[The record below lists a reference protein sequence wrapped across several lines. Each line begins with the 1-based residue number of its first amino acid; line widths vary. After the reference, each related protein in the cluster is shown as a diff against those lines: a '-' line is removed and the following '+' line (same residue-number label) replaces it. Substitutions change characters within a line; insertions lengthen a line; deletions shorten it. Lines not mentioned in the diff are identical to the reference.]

1 MPGGR
6 PLGPGHVIFHPPV
19 KLVTSNSIEV
29 IGDRLHTLFGFALLP
44 AATAMVAWPRTLIV
58 PLYDTDAQAPPL
70 VLIV

>member
-44 AATAMVAWPRTLIV
+44 AATAMVA
-58 PLYDTDAQAPPL
+58 
-70 VLIV
+70 